1 MCYRTVWPC
10 GQLTGSH
17 ILLFDH
23 VDLDSIG
30 RIPVRILEELQEVV
44 LQGNHCQ
51 FHLSLDKLF
60 WNLVRG
66 ERLAIDGDPSPRP
79 LHALQRGGLAALVI
93 STRLDFQVLRRFEQ
107 SRNHVVRSPDFEAE
121 ALGVCNEVSLT
132 DIRVGALN
140 SRTVLNDEV
149 HTLLLGRFRRLGLG
163 GLLQRRN
170 FSLGSFQFLGQLLDL
185 GIGRVLQVLAGLF
198 DLGQLSRRFVAL
210 GHEGF
215 DVDFLAEV
223 INLHTERLTHETGIG
238 GKRVAQQVSEVGVLV
253 MGIDGF
259 HVGSL
264 CSRYRDDA
272 RSHIDAFTDLDNALG
287 RLGRH
292 GQRGCIDTQPATNEA
307 ETTRCIQQ
315 HDTRYVGGSH
325 RQLTRLSHPLDIFES
340 NRARLAADSDATRA
354 ARVVAIGQ
362 VDRVLGFE
370 HGFNRR
376 VLSRPDHIR
385 HNGIPFLSGKK
396 PRSRSPG
403 ENQPPSRLTVGDE
416 EAHRN
421 QLALDHALPV
431 RRLLQVGQRGRGRHS
446 AVGLRGDVRALE
458 AVALGMQDPRLA
470 SPQRFLAG
478 AVTGCSH
485 AGHFGRQVR
494 GAVAIAEHGTAEQD
508 RHVLEAGGAAGDHGQ
523 HVVDDHT
530 AIEVVVNLVGTVRRT
545 HRDDVVAVDHALH
558 DHGVHGDGTR
568 VLPAVAHGEDG
579 AGQGLA
585 REQVGVGRIVAVFRG
600 DVVDHVAAVLGDVGI
615 HQTQGRSDQATLPL
629 TQPVLVDAGADAAH
643 RVRSGQFL
651 HQVHGRPALVQE
663 RLADVPFQGT
673 DLLGRGQLGRVV
685 VAVVGLFFQ
694 VQIAPGGDG
703 DLGTA
708 LVGVGVEQVRVDDDA
723 GLVEGVQFGGVH
735 GLVGVKDFRD
745 DRVGKAYGRH
755 VYAPNGLNVDAVA
768 VGFGRGTLE
777 PIGVSAV
784 PFHALRIGELGEL
797 LVAGTASLLA
807 PAAAAAG
814 TLACNYNASVFLF
827 ASDFFLQ
834 VGQRQRRQI
843 ACVVDDLGD
852 VLAVD
857 LFDAQALGDDR
868 SQQFRC
874 SADVRGHA
882 LRHAGHEVLVQRGIQ
897 RADRGL
903 VFGFLL
909 VELGRPRLV
918 ESFDVTVLAMGVVG
932 TLFDLGRQLF
942 DLGRQLLHLLLSV
955 RAVLFCD
962 TLLLGQMSHLLVTIV
977 VRQGQLVAAVRGH
990 LVERLL
996 IVIEGVPF
1004 GFAEVK
1010 FHVHSFGLVW
1020 VVF

>member
-30 RIPVRILEELQEVV
+30 RIPVRILEKLQEVV
-44 LQGNHCQ
+44 LQGDHCQ
-51 FHLSLDKLF
+51 FHLSFYQLF
-60 WNLVRG
+60 WNLIRG

-107 SRNHVVRSPDFEAE
+107 GRNHVVRSPDFEAE

-132 DIRVGALN
+132 DIRVGVLN

-163 GLLQRRN
+163 GLLQRRD

-198 DLGQLSRRFVAL
+198 DLGQLSHRFVAL

-223 INLHTERLTHETGIG
+223 IDLHTERLTHETGIG

-264 CSRYRDDA
+264 CGRHRDDTIG
-272 RSHIDAFTDLDNALG
+272 HVNAFANLDNAHS
-287 RLGRH
+287 RLACH
-292 GQRGCIDTQPATNEA
+292 GQLVNTHRTFDVSEGDGRCGTTN
-307 ETTRCIQQ
+307 
-315 HDTRYVGGSH
+315 SH
-325 RQLTRLSHPLDIFES
+325 
-340 NRARLAADSDATRA
+340 ATRTTG
-354 ARVVAIGQ
+354 VVAVGLVDGILLVQQGFVCRIG
-362 VDRVLGFE
+362 
-370 HGFNRR
+370 
-376 VLSRPDHIR
+376 SRPDHIC
-385 HNGIPFLSGKK
+385 HDGIPFLSGKK

-478 AVTGCSH
+478 AVTGSSH

-494 GAVAIAEHGTAEQD
+494 GAVAVAEHGAAEQD
-508 RHVLEAGGAAGDHGQ
+508 RHVLEAGGATGDHGQ

-530 AIEVVVNLVGTVRRT
+530 AVEVVVNLVGTVRRT

-568 VLPAVAHGEDG
+568 VLPAVTHGEDG

-600 DVVDHVAAVLGDVGI
+600 DVVDHVAAVLGDVGV
-615 HQTQGRSDQATLPL
+615 HQAQGRSDQATLPL
-629 TQPVLVDAGADAAH
+629 AQPVLVDAGADAAH
-643 RVRSGQFL
+643 RVRAGQFL

-673 DLLGRGQLGRVV
+673 DLLGRGQLGRIV

-694 VQIAPGGDG
+694 VQIAPGRDG
-703 DLGTA
+703 NLGTA

-723 GLVEGVQFGGVH
+723 GLVEGIQFGGVH
-735 GLVGVKDFRD
+735 GLVGVEDFRD

-807 PAAAAAG
+807 PATAAAG

-882 LRHAGHEVLVQRGIQ
+882 LRHAGHEVLVQRGVQ

-918 ESFDVTVLAMGVVG
+918 ESFNVTVLAVGVVG

-942 DLGRQLLHLLLSV
+942 DLGRQLLHLLLGV

-962 TLLLGQMSHLLVTIV
+962 TLFLGQMSHLLVAIV
-977 VRQGQLVAAVRGH
+977 VGQGQLVATVRGH
-990 LVERLL
+990 LIERLL

-1004 GFAEVK
+1004 GFAEIK